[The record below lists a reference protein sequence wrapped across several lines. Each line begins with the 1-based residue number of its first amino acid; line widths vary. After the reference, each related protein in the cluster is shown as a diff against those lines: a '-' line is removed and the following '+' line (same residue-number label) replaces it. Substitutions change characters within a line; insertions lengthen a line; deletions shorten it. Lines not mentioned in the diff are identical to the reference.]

1 MEFEIDV
8 QHGLNGHV
16 EITDYSKEYGQYYPE
31 DAEGMNSPDKF
42 KYSQSNSINVL
53 IRTNTDKVTLLDVL
67 LDQHDQDRETTIF
80 DVDRDGYFTVTHFVL
95 PTTSWIDT
103 QLNSVNSLLE
113 NYDTVYYV
121 RDSKIYKKSV
131 EKVLTETINY
141 RYTLGVEKE
150 VTIRELLERNVEG
163 TTIQK
168 CQIDIF
174 YTGYLQ
180 ECYINHCR
188 SLFNNLMTHCRPNC
202 KPKDVDYFSRDF
214 LWMTLNVMDYL
225 IERGQFNEAQRIL
238 EEINYCGGFC
248 NNIKNDDKSMCGCNQ
263 NVPRSSCGCS

>member
-1 MEFEIDV
+1 MEFEIDI

-31 DAEGMNSPDKF
+31 EAEGMTAIDKF
-42 KYSQSNSINVL
+42 KYSHSNSINVL
-53 IRTNTDKVTLLDVL
+53 IRVNTDKATLIDVL
-67 LDQHDQDRETTIF
+67 LDDHTQDKEQVVF

-95 PTTSWIDT
+95 PNMEWINYLQTT
-103 QLNSVNSLLE
+103 VNNLIE
-113 NYDTVYYV
+113 NYSVIYYV
-121 RDSKIYKKSV
+121 NNSKIYKRPVLV
-131 EKVLTETINY
+131 ED
-141 RYTLGVEKE
+141 LGNRQFSYSLGEEKE
-150 VTIRELLERNVEG
+150 ATIKELLERNTEG

-168 CQIDIF
+168 CQIDLF

-180 ECYINHCR
+180 ECYINHCKE
-188 SLFNNLMTHCRPNC
+188 LFNSLMAHCRPNC
-202 KPKDVDYFSRDF
+202 KPKDVDYFPRDF

-248 NNIKNDDKSMCGCNQ
+248 NNIKSNDKSMCGCHQ
-263 NVPRSSCGCS
+263 NVQRSSCGCR